1 VKKMEICD
9 NCQQEFSRERLV
21 LTLPWEDG
29 NNPNA
34 YWTCPYCGYKNIV
47 YGYGEDD

>member
-1 VKKMEICD
+1 METCE
-9 NCQQEFSRERLV
+9 NCQAEFPRGRLN
-21 LTLPWEDG
+21 LALPWEDG

-34 YWTCPYCGYKNIV
+34 YWICPNCRHKNIV